1 MKIIKL
7 CQKIIKIL
15 VFLSLFLNVNF
26 VFAQSPVNDR
36 LTLNGLVNEVI
47 NRNAGLTAQELRIR
61 AKRELVNS
69 ADALS
74 DPRVSYSIAPSS
86 FGDEIPSDFGNAL
99 GVRQVIQLSQSFPWP
114 GKLSLRTELAE
125 TEAALAQYT
134 YDELLLTLV
143 NESRS
148 LWSEFWYVEQALSTN
163 AEHQELLL
171 ELEGVAATQY
181 ANGLGL
187 QQDILQIQ
195 TSLVELKYLAANL
208 SQERRR
214 IQARINNLLN
224 RSSENPLPSPEAD
237 FSEPPIPSINVL
249 HNWMQ
254 EAYPELLIL
263 ETESDRA
270 FTQFQLVEKE
280 DLPDI
285 QLNMGYNEIMNNS
298 SLRFQV
304 GISINIPFDFGN
316 RTARKSAANYEYS
329 SILSDITRLKYEL
342 EAEMEQALSRY
353 EEHSENIRLFEEEFL
368 PLTEQTFNAAS
379 ANYEGGGGNFET
391 LVDVQQQLLNVRL
404 QIALMQAEKLM
415 ILSELD
421 NLSGGLLWS
430 VENF

>member
-1 MKIIKL
+1 MKIIRL
-7 CQKIIKIL
+7 RQKIIKVSL
-15 VFLSLFLNVNF
+15 CLSLLLSVNS
-26 VFAQSPVNDR
+26 VLAQSPVSDS
-36 LTLNGLVNEVI
+36 LTLDGLVNEVI

-86 FGDEIPSDFGNAL
+86 FGDDIPSDFGNAL

-114 GKLSLRTELAE
+114 GKLGLRTELAE
-125 TEAALAQYT
+125 TEATLAQYT
-134 YDELLLTLV
+134 YDELLLNLV

-148 LWSEFWYVEQALSTN
+148 LWSEFWYVEQALTTN

-181 ANGLGL
+181 ANGIGL
-187 QQDILQIQ
+187 QQDLLQIQ
-195 TSLVELKYLAANL
+195 ASLVELKYLNINL
-208 SQERRR
+208 IQERRR
-214 IQARINNLLN
+214 IQARINNHLN
-224 RSSENPLPSPEAD
+224 RSPESLLPPPEVE
-237 FSEPPIPSINVL
+237 FSEPIIPSSDVL
-249 HNWMQ
+249 HSWML
-254 EAYPELLIL
+254 EAYPEILIL
-263 ETESDRA
+263 ETQSDRA

-298 SLRFQV
+298 ALRFQV

-329 SILSDITRLKYEL
+329 STLSDITRLKYEL
-342 EAEMEQALSRY
+342 ESEMEQALSRY
-353 EEHSENIRLFEEEFL
+353 EEHTENIKLFEEELL
-368 PLTEQTFNAAS
+368 PLTEQTFSAAS
-379 ANYEGGGGNFET
+379 ANYEGGGGNFAT
-391 LVDVQQQLLNVRL
+391 LVDAQQQLLDVRL
-404 QIALMQAEKLM
+404 QIAQMQAEKIM
-415 ILSELD
+415 ILTNLD